1 MKTMNLDPVS
11 TSVPAPVS
19 PRPQK
24 RTGFTVTHATTGRA
38 YRWHFWRDH
47 RAPAAWM
54 LETHDGTQR
63 TLEPTWTDSAP
74 VILRIADNYGM
85 TPPAIS

>member
-1 MKTMNLDPVS
+1 VNLDPVS
-11 TSVPAPVS
+11 TSTSAPVS
-19 PRPQK
+19 PRSPK
-24 RTGFTVTHATTGRA
+24 RTGFTVTHTATGRA

-47 RAPAAWM
+47 RAPATWM

-63 TLEPTWTDSAP
+63 TLESTWIDSVP

>member
-1 MKTMNLDPVS
+1 
-11 TSVPAPVS
+11 
-19 PRPQK
+19 
-24 RTGFTVTHATTGRA
+24 
-38 YRWHFWRDH
+38 
-47 RAPAAWM
+47 M